1 MKNIVLCF
9 DQAGGHSGSGTES
22 NAQALL
28 GLLADTGQLTWSHS
42 GRKLPIY
49 RRVTAVAEARTAVVE
64 AYNFLRDAW
73 KPGDQIFIFGGGAGG
88 HLAGELTNLIGT
100 VGLVPAT
107 FDDPLGLVDYAL
119 ATYVLPRTPRTVQDW
134 QRVSAVTAG
143 LLGAGTSSVPVR
155 FLGLWDATAIPGTH
169 GDTGLLTNVED
180 GRHAVAIDAP
190 HRVLHHGVRRN
201 DDVRRN
207 DGDRLDE
214 VWFRGTHCDV
224 TGGRGA
230 CTPLAELT
238 LDWVLDGA
246 VAAGLQVREQD
257 FAPGDVE
264 ALAGSSPTIGIRR
277 LPFDVKVHA
286 SVGIYLRSH
295 PKYWRRFPARIQW
308 ADTEWSAR
316 GERLAPAAPHVPATD
331 EAAREELTAI
341 AS

>member
-9 DQAGGHSGSGTES
+9 DQVGQHSGSGAES

-28 GLLADTGQLTWSHS
+28 GLLADTDQLTWYHS

-49 RRVTAVAEARTAVVE
+49 RRVTAVVEARAAVVA

-88 HLAGELTNLIGT
+88 HLAGELTNLIGI

-119 ATYVLPRTPRTVQDW
+119 ATYVLPRTPRTGQDW

-143 LLGAGTSSVPVR
+143 LLGDGTSSVPVR

-169 GDTGLLTNVED
+169 SDTGLLTNVED

-190 HRVLHHGVRRN
+190 HHVLHHVLHQNARFA
-201 DDVRRN
+201 
-207 DGDRLDE
+207 E

-224 TGGRGA
+224 TGGHGA

-277 LPFDVKVHA
+277 LPFDAKVHA

-316 GERLAPAAPHVPATD
+316 GERLAPAVPRAPATD